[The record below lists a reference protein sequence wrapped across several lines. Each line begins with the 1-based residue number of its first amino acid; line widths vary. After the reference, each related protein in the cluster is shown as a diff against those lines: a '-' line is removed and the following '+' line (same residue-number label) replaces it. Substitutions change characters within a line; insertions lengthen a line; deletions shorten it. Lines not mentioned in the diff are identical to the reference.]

1 MPEKIGRFEIREIL
15 GVGGAATVYSAYD
28 PLLQRP
34 VVAKSLHPHLL
45 NTDIARRM
53 KREGQALSKLAHPAI
68 PDIIDIH
75 QEPGALTLIEG
86 AMEGAALD
94 HVIDERGSL
103 PLAETL
109 AIVRTIA
116 DALDHAHQANIV
128 HHDVKPGNILITY
141 KQGGDHRA
149 YLLDF
154 GLAAYYDESASLQAL
169 TQQGDLLGTPA
180 YMSPEQAKG
189 NRGDHRSDVYSL
201 GIVLYEMLTGTRPFD
216 SGTPHGTIV
225 MQITEDIPERP
236 LEKLPKPIQIVVR
249 KATAKPPNRRYQTPG
264 ELAAALEHAITA
276 SVAIDAAQADT
287 PRARAVASIHQA
299 LKQGKHVIIAGHS
312 RTGKSHVLDQ
322 VADFNENAL
331 ILLAG
336 SKKAALLDLAKQ
348 LWEKG
353 NELDE
358 SYAYFTDYEDVQKR
372 LARLTVPQLL
382 TKVTD
387 TLASK
392 KRILIVDQL
401 GTATEKTIR
410 EVILPLSDSATLLA
424 SLTTPLTPAQRRR
437 VQLLAD
443 RAKQVELPP
452 LTDSEVRNL
461 VWSILDR
468 SHYRNAIAIE
478 NKIINLAA
486 GRPGAVVDLARQ
498 LAGGGSLKE
507 VRELTHS
514 AGREDRVN
522 LLTPVLTILVI
533 AVMGTRYLARG
544 FDDPA
549 FYLLASGAYV
559 LTIALRPLMR
569 RRKTG

>member
-1 MPEKIGRFEIREIL
+1 MPEKIGRFEIRSVL

-53 KREGQALSKLAHPAI
+53 KREGQALGKLAHPAI

-75 QEPGALTLIEG
+75 QEPGVLTLIEG
-86 AMEGAALD
+86 AVEGVALD
-94 HVIDERGSL
+94 RVIDERGPL

-109 AIVRTIA
+109 SIVRTIA
-116 DALDHAHQANIV
+116 DALDHAHQAKIV
-128 HHDVKPGNILITY
+128 HHDVKPGNILITS
-141 KQGGDHRA
+141 DHRA

-154 GLAAYYDESASLQAL
+154 GLAAYYDESASLQVL

-216 SGTPHGTIV
+216 SGTPHGTIM
-225 MQITEDIPERP
+225 MQISNEVPERP
-236 LEKLPKPIQIVVR
+236 LEKLPKPIRTVVR
-249 KATAKPPNRRYQTPG
+249 KATAKAPNRRYQMSG
-264 ELAAALEHAITA
+264 ELADALEKAITA
-276 SVAIDAAQADT
+276 AVATDAAQADT

-299 LKQGKHVIIAGHS
+299 IKQGKHVIIVGHS

-336 SKKAALLDLAKQ
+336 SKKAALLDLARQ
-348 LWEKG
+348 LWKKG

-358 SYAYFTDYEDVQKR
+358 SYTYFTDFADVQKR

-387 TLASK
+387 TLATK
-392 KRILIVDQL
+392 KHILIVDQL
-401 GTATEKTIR
+401 GTSTEKTIR

-424 SLTTPLTPAQRRR
+424 SLTTPLAPAQKRR
-437 VQLLAD
+437 VQLLTD

-452 LTDSEVRNL
+452 LTDSEVRAL
-461 VWSILDR
+461 LWSILDR
-468 SHYRNAIAIE
+468 SHYHNATAIE

-486 GRPGAVVDLARQ
+486 GRPGAVVDLAQQ

-514 AGREDRVN
+514 AGTEDRVN
-522 LLTPVLTILVI
+522 LLTPVLTILLVV
-533 AVMGTRYLARG
+533 VMGTRYLSRG

-549 FYLLASGAYV
+549 FYILASGAYV
-559 LTIALRPLMR
+559 LTMALRPLLR
-569 RRKTG
+569 RRRTG